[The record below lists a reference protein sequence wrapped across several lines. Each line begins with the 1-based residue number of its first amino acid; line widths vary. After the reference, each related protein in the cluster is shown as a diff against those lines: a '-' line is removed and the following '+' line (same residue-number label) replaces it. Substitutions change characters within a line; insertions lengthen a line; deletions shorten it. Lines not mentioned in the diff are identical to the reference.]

1 VLSVSEVGPFVG
13 NAGSS
18 PPGHTAVIDYVFD
31 TSAPIVPEDS
41 DALSCVKL
49 SELAA
54 NLGTAVGGAI
64 QVR

>member
-1 VLSVSEVGPFVG
+1 
-13 NAGSS
+13 
-18 PPGHTAVIDYVFD
+18 VIDYVFD